1 MPPAR
6 FAPSDAAGKRGHLL
20 FISEGTLY
28 GAALRF
34 RDSPCHWRDLPC
46 RRTRHPILGICE
58 RNIGLLIGDCRSER
72 AAGWPDWSGKEV
84 GSRLVRRE
92 PVHRQFPIVSR
103 DERSIVFNRPGPASS
118 DIWGCSIFAQG
129 VPSRIT
135 FDPSVDNL
143 PIWSH
148 DGRRILWPS
157 NRRGGFDLYVKP
169 GKRGTGVYGTPHP
182 HSGLRVTGWA
192 TDWSRYGKW
201 VLFQRPGDKASQ
213 DLWIASQSPTSSGQQ
228 KPVPYLNSQF
238 AQSERGVLTG
248 WAMDRVCIKRV
259 RPRRKVHVQA
269 FPLTDEK
276 DQISIGGGS
285 DPEWRKDGA
294 ELFYL
299 AADRNLMAV
308 PVRVTGNAFAT
319 RCSEST
325 VSSPR
330 RPGSSSLCTPPSDG
344 RFLIARPLD
353 AGTTAPMTVVLNW
366 LARVKR

>member
-1 MPPAR
+1 M
-6 FAPSDAAGKRGHLL
+6 
-20 FISEGTLY
+20 
-28 GAALRF
+28 
-34 RDSPCHWRDLPC
+34 WRD
-46 RRTRHPILGICE
+46 R
-58 RNIGLLIGDCRSER
+58 
-72 AAGWPDWSGKEV
+72 SGKEV
-84 GSRLVRRE
+84 GSTGPPGTYSSFRLS
-92 PVHRQFPIVSR
+92 P
-103 DERSIVFNRPGPASS
+103 DERSIVFNRPGPAGS
-118 DIWGCSIFAQG
+118 DIWVLDIARG

-169 GKRGTGVYGTPHP
+169 ASGTGVDELRIPMGTIN
-182 HSGLRVTGWA
+182 GWA
-192 TDWSRYGKW
+192 TDWSRDGKW
-201 VLFQRPGDKASQ
+201 VLFQRPGDKTSQ
-213 DLWIASQSPTSSGQQ
+213 DLWIAPQSPENSGQQ

-238 AQSERGVLTG
+238 DESNGVFSPDG
-248 WAMDRVCIKRV
+248 RWIAYVSNESGRDEVY
-259 RPRRKVHVQA
+259 VQA

-308 PVRVTGNAFAT
+308 PVRVTGNAFEPGAAKALFPIPGT
-319 RCSEST
+319 L
-325 VSSPR
+325 VR
-330 RPGSSSLCTPPSDG
+330 RAYAPSSDG

-353 AGTTAPMTVVLNW
+353 AVTTAPMTVVLNW
-366 LARVKR
+366 FARVKR